1 MKFAIVTLLVLS
13 AYAQAR
19 SFEPEGALTSAYGY
33 LEKSVIYAEERRKA
47 EEEYVTKQRII
58 GGSAAVL
65 GQFPYQVSK
74 C

>member
-1 MKFAIVTLLVLS
+1 MKFAILTLLLVS

-19 SFEPEGALTSAYGY
+19 SFEPKGALTSAYGY
-33 LEKSVIYAEERRKA
+33 LQKSVVYAEERRKA
-47 EEEYVTKQRII
+47 EEAYLNNQRII

-74 C
+74 